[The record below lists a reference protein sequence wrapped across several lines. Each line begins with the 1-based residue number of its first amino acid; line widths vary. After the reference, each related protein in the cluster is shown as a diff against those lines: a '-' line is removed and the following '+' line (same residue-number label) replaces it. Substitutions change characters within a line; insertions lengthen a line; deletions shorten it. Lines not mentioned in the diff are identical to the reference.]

1 MKSPRQ
7 NRGVALVIVLA
18 LMVLLSGLILA
29 SLMRTQSEQQLSSSS
44 ANSAKTE
51 LLTQAALGNLLGDL
65 RQEIIAGST
74 RITASGTNT
83 TVAYSPT
90 RATTAAPFRVGTDD
104 ALPNLIKRSANR
116 QPFYGASA
124 LGYDDATFPPPNRA
138 AALPTTTPST
148 NGRMI
153 SAQRWNK
160 PLLLPKQTPASSSD
174 LSPLTPPFV
183 VPDWVVVSR
192 DGTNPVAWSNDLKN
206 TSNNA
211 FAVGRYAYTVYDE
224 GGLLDVNAAGYP
236 SSATAAQRGRK
247 EYLAFADLTQIP
259 GITATHVNSLVGWR
273 NYATAQPDGNFPNF
287 TFTPAKANAFLDA
300 LTTNRNG
307 FLAPFNRSVFNSG
320 TDRSFAG
327 RQELIR
333 FFTQALAPTSAPLQN
348 ALQYLGTFSRDLNQ
362 PSFFPDPQRP
372 KIGGPSPALPSPASY
387 MGNNDAQG
395 LDDQINPPFLSIR
408 VRAPFVRWDGT
419 QAVAGEPLVN
429 KRFPLSR
436 LGLLTPTATADRNSL
451 IYKYFGLTRARAS
464 DPWTYDHG
472 IANRVI
478 GKLDEVAAL
487 AGTEARE
494 PDFVEL
500 LKASLLAGSLGKGS
514 ASGGLAG
521 AYTHR
526 RDISLDYQ
534 VVRIFANIVDQADTD
549 GFPTRIALID
559 GETMAGV
566 ENLPYF
572 YRHRVVPIV
581 LRPPSRVSASGR
593 PEPNTPPLTD
603 EGLGVLLLVPELWNP
618 HDANSSIGSPRPT
631 AFRLLY
637 DAALPDSLGSAAGV
651 SSVTVNTFEIPANP
665 AAIPPEPGILAENK
679 TRPANIPLN
688 ASTTELLFQ
697 IPDAQVFREPI
708 FLGQAGRPA
717 AIQLALGTGHALRGV
732 PTFSSALG
740 GVVDKA
746 SPAST
751 APFLGVHLGT
761 YPLRTVAM
769 RTVPPATTAAP
780 YIFTARTVNANL
792 PAPSPT
798 LTVRLQFQAP
808 DGNWATYN
816 TQTLDNPALGT
827 GVVPLLNNNPG
838 KNFLILGGGNS
849 WAQCGD
855 PRTSRFGLARAYNP
869 PNLILDAASCSLRTS
884 RADRG
889 SGWGAADVGQPSSG
903 TSPALVNARIG
914 WAPTN
919 VPFGAR
925 DGGSQTQ
932 WRPGLLAQNRTDV
945 NNDGRK
951 DGTPGSARTRDP
963 IFYSDP
969 DGVPRRAAGAYVEAD
984 DASTWSDSNSWSAK
998 TATGLPTVTATQ
1010 FPSMTPTAQSQSR
1023 PLILNRPFRS
1033 VAELGYVFR
1042 DMPWKNLDFFTPE
1055 SPDTALLDVFCVNED
1070 LSLRG
1075 VVGAKVNLNTRH
1087 TPVIKALLSGTARDE
1102 MANVPAGAWSRTIQ
1116 PGLSQ
1121 AEVDRI
1127 ASALLSRTRS
1137 ADVQKGPLRNVGE
1150 LVGKFVPG
1158 YTSAYGQAYDGF
1170 SSDLGLYDGAAL
1182 SPNNLIQRFRE
1193 SAIRALADVGTV
1205 RVWNLLIDLTAQ
1217 SGRYTPSANSL
1228 EAFTVEGEKRVWLHV
1243 ALDRFTGE
1251 VIDRQLEVVSE

>member
-1 MKSPRQ
+1 
-7 NRGVALVIVLA
+7 
-18 LMVLLSGLILA
+18 
-29 SLMRTQSEQQLSSSS
+29 
-44 ANSAKTE
+44 
-51 LLTQAALGNLLGDL
+51 
-65 RQEIIAGST
+65 
-74 RITASGTNT
+74 
-83 TVAYSPT
+83 
-90 RATTAAPFRVGTDD
+90 
-104 ALPNLIKRSANR
+104 
-116 QPFYGASA
+116 
-124 LGYDDATFPPPNRA
+124 
-138 AALPTTTPST
+138 
-148 NGRMI
+148 
-153 SAQRWNK
+153 
-160 PLLLPKQTPASSSD
+160 
-174 LSPLTPPFV
+174 
-183 VPDWVVVSR
+183 
-192 DGTNPVAWSNDLKN
+192 
-206 TSNNA
+206 
-211 FAVGRYAYTVYDE
+211 
-224 GGLLDVNAAGYP
+224 
-236 SSATAAQRGRK
+236 
-247 EYLAFADLTQIP
+247 
-259 GITATHVNSLVGWR
+259 
-273 NYATAQPDGNFPNF
+273 
-287 TFTPAKANAFLDA
+287 
-300 LTTNRNG
+300 
-307 FLAPFNRSVFNSG
+307 
-320 TDRSFAG
+320 
-327 RQELIR
+327 
-333 FFTQALAPTSAPLQN
+333 
-348 ALQYLGTFSRDLNQ
+348 
-362 PSFFPDPQRP
+362 
-372 KIGGPSPALPSPASY
+372 
-387 MGNNDAQG
+387 
-395 LDDQINPPFLSIR
+395 
-408 VRAPFVRWDGT
+408 
-419 QAVAGEPLVN
+419 
-429 KRFPLSR
+429 
-436 LGLLTPTATADRNSL
+436 
-451 IYKYFGLTRARAS
+451 
-464 DPWTYDHG
+464 
-472 IANRVI
+472 
-478 GKLDEVAAL
+478 
-487 AGTEARE
+487 
-494 PDFVEL
+494 
-500 LKASLLAGSLGKGS
+500 
-514 ASGGLAG
+514 
-521 AYTHR
+521 
-526 RDISLDYQ
+526 
-534 VVRIFANIVDQADTD
+534 
-549 GFPTRIALID
+549 
-559 GETMAGV
+559 
-566 ENLPYF
+566 
-572 YRHRVVPIV
+572 
-581 LRPPSRVSASGR
+581 
-593 PEPNTPPLTD
+593 
-603 EGLGVLLLVPELWNP
+603 
-618 HDANSSIGSPRPT
+618 
-631 AFRLLY
+631 LLY

-665 AAIPPEPGILAENK
+665 PAPGIPAENK

-746 SPAST
+746 SPAGA

-769 RTVPPATTAAP
+769 RTVPPATTEAP
-780 YIFTARTVNANL
+780 FLFTARAVSSNL
-792 PAPSPT
+792 SAPSPT
-798 LTVRLQFQAP
+798 LTVRLQFQTP

-827 GVVPLLNNNPG
+827 WQVPLLNNNPG

-903 TSPALVNARIG
+903 TSPAFVNARIG

-919 VPFGAR
+919 TRFAHGY
-925 DGGSQTQ
+925 TQ

-951 DGTPGSARTRDP
+951 DGRPGSAYTVDP
-963 IFYSDP
+963 IFYRDP
-969 DGVPRRAAGAYVEAD
+969 DEVPRRASGAYVED
-984 DASTWSDSNSWSAK
+984 DRATVWSAK

-1010 FPSMTPTAQSQSR
+1010 FPLMTPTAQSQSR

-1070 LSLRG
+1070 LTPRG
-1075 VVGAKVNLNTRH
+1075 VVGAKVNLNTRQ
-1087 TPVIKALLSGTARDE
+1087 TPVIKALLSGTARE
-1102 MANVPAGAWSRTIQ
+1102 EIANMPAGTWSRTIQ

-1121 AEVDRI
+1121 TEVDRI